1 MHTNKLSRGQQ
12 LTTRADQPNLRKDG
26 SKGSQSVEIVKI
38 SSEAA
43 GQRIDNFLLAR
54 LKGVPRSRV
63 YKLLRGGEV
72 RVNKGRVK
80 PAYRLSAGDLVRVP
94 PVRRPEAGSPALP
107 SSAVTARLAAAVL
120 YEDDRVLVIDKPS
133 GLAVHGGSGIGV
145 GVIEALRAMRPG
157 QELEL
162 VHRLDRETSGCLVIG
177 KRRSALRALHRQLR
191 EGEVTKRYRALLAG
205 SLPRRV
211 VEVTLPLRKFQLR
224 GGERMVQVDP
234 EAGKPARTVFRRAEA
249 YGGATLTDV
258 ELYTGRTHQ
267 IRVHAA
273 SLGAPVAGDEKYGS
287 AEDNRA
293 FRELGLKRL
302 FLHAAALSFRPRE
315 DGDTVRVEAPLPP
328 ELQSVLEKLA
338 GRR

>member
-1 MHTNKLSRGQQ
+1 LS
-12 LTTRADQPNLRKDG
+12 TRADRSDS
-26 SKGSQSVEIVKI
+26 SKSANNGTHGVEIVTV
-38 SSEAA
+38 SSELA

-80 PAYRLSAGDLVRVP
+80 PAYRLAAGDAVRVP
-94 PVRRPEAGSPALP
+94 PVRRPEPGAALAAPAAL
-107 SSAVTARLAAAVL
+107 AARLAAAIL

-133 GLAVHGGSGIGV
+133 GVAVHGGSGISV
-145 GVIEALRAMRPG
+145 GVIEGLRAMRPG

-162 VHRLDRETSGCLVIG
+162 VHRLDRDTSGCLVIG

-191 EGEVTKRYRALLAG
+191 EGEVDKRYRALLAG

-224 GGERMVQVDP
+224 GGERMVQVDQA
-234 EAGKPARTVFRRAEA
+234 EGKTARTVFRRIEA
-249 YGGATLTDV
+249 YGEATLVDV
-258 ELYTGRTHQ
+258 ALYTGRTHQ

-273 SLGAPVAGDEKYGS
+273 SLGAPVAGDAKYGD
-287 AEDNRA
+287 AAANRA
-293 FRELGLKRL
+293 LRELGLKRL
-302 FLHAAALSFRPRE
+302 FLHAAALRFRPRE
-315 DGDTVRVEAPLPP
+315 DGEPVEVEAPLPAD
-328 ELQSVLEKLA
+328 LQALLA
-338 GRR
+338 RLAERR